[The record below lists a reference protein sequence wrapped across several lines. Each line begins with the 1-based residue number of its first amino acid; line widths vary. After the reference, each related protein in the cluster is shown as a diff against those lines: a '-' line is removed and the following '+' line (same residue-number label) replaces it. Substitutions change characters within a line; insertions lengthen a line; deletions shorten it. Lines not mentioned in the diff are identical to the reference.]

1 MVQLYWS
8 VLFVVYLEPQVPYG
22 PPGPLF
28 FREMLPMEHAILL
41 PCPHCG
47 GKAEIRHVNMAD
59 GIAVHAICH
68 DCRASSPRILVCDA
82 ARAAH
87 LAARAWNYR
96 NPDAWRARP

>member
-1 MVQLYWS
+1 MALRGHMFY
-8 VLFVVYLEPQVPYG
+8 
-22 PPGPLF
+22 
-28 FREMLPMEHAILL
+28 REMLPMEHTILL

-47 GKAEIRHVNMAD
+47 GKAEVQHVQMAD
-59 GIAVHAICH
+59 GIAVHAICR

-96 NPDAWRARP
+96 NPDAWRHRP

>member
-1 MVQLYWS
+1 
-8 VLFVVYLEPQVPYG
+8 
-22 PPGPLF
+22 
-28 FREMLPMEHAILL
+28 MERTILL

-68 DCRASSPRILVCDA
+68 DCRASSPRILVCDTTQA
-82 ARAAH
+82 TH

-96 NPDAWRARP
+96 NPEGRHRP

>member
-1 MVQLYWS
+1 MVQYLCTLRKELFLYGARLI
-8 VLFVVYLEPQVPYG
+8 VALRGHYFEV
-22 PPGPLF
+22 
-28 FREMLPMEHAILL
+28 LPMEHITLL

-68 DCRASSPRILVCDA
+68 DCRASSPRILVCDTT
-82 ARAAH
+82 RATH

-96 NPDAWRARP
+96 NPEGRHRP